1 MSADTWGSGAKYEA
15 YVGRWSRMIAR
26 EFIPWLAI
34 PTAKRWLDVGCGTGA
49 LTQTILDVAE
59 PDAVTGVD
67 PSEGFLAHARATITD
82 PRARFLVGDAQA
94 APIKSESIDAIVSGL
109 ALNFVP
115 DTARA
120 AAEMARMARPG
131 GTIAAYVWDYAG
143 EMQFMRYFW
152 DAAAAVDPQARE
164 LDEGPRFPICHPDAL
179 ERLFSA
185 AGLRD
190 VTTRAIDIDTTFH
203 DFDDYWKPFLG
214 GQGAAP
220 SYLMRLNEQ
229 RRAAIRERLRAMMPT
244 TADGSIALVARVWAA
259 RGSR

>member
-120 AAEMARMARPG
+120 AAEMARVARPG
-131 GTIAAYVWDYAG
+131 GTVAVYVWDYAG

-152 DAAAAVDPQARE
+152 DAAAAIDPQARE

-190 VTTRAIDIDTTFH
+190 VTTRAIDIATTFR
-203 DFDDYWKPFLG
+203 DFDDYWAPFLG

>member
-1 MSADTWGSGAKYEA
+1 MSADTWSSGAKYEA
-15 YVGRWSRMIAR
+15 YVGRWSRLVAR
-26 EFIPWLAI
+26 EFILWLAI
-34 PTAKRWLDVGCGTGA
+34 PTARRWLDVGCGTGA
-49 LTQTILDVAE
+49 LTQTILNIAE

-94 APIKSESIDAIVSGL
+94 AAIESESVDAVVSGL

-120 AAEMARMARPG
+120 AAEMARVTRPE
-131 GTIAAYVWDYAG
+131 GTVAVYVWDYAG

-152 DAAAAVDPQARE
+152 DAAAAVDLNARE

-190 VTTRAIDIDTTFH
+190 VTTRAIDIATTFR
-203 DFDDYWKPFLG
+203 DFDDYWTPFLG
-214 GQGAAP
+214 GQAP
-220 SYLMRLNEQ
+220 APGYAMSLSED
-229 RRAAIRERLRAMMPT
+229 RRTELREYLRARLPYDG
-244 TADGSIALVARVWAA
+244 DGSIPLIARAWAV
-259 RGSR
+259 RGGR

>member
-26 EFIPWLAI
+26 EFIPWLAV
-34 PTAKRWLDVGCGTGA
+34 PTAQRWLDVGCGTGA

-59 PDAVTGVD
+59 PDSVTGVD

-82 PRARFLVGDAQA
+82 PRARFLAGDARA
-94 APIKSESIDAIVSGL
+94 APIESESIDAVVSGL

-120 AAEMARMARPG
+120 AAEMARVARPG
-131 GTIAAYVWDYAG
+131 GTVAVYVWDYAG

-179 ERLFSA
+179 ERLFSE

-190 VTTRAIDIDTTFH
+190 VTTRAIDIATTFR
-203 DFDDYWKPFLG
+203 DFDDYWTPFLG

-220 SYLMRLNEQ
+220 SYLMRLDEQ
-229 RRAAIRERLRAMMPT
+229 QRAAIRERLRAMIPT

>member
-1 MSADTWGSGAKYEA
+1 MSADTWSSGATYEA
-15 YVGRWSRMIAR
+15 YVGRWSRMVAR
-26 EFIPWLAI
+26 EFIPWLAV
-34 PTAKRWLDVGCGTGA
+34 PTAQRWLDVGCGTGA

-59 PDAVTGVD
+59 PDSVTGVD

-120 AAEMARMARPG
+120 AAEMARVARPG
-131 GTIAAYVWDYAG
+131 GTVAVYVWDYAG

-152 DAAAAVDPQARE
+152 DAAAAIDPQARE
-164 LDEGPRFPICHPDAL
+164 LDEGARFPICHPDAL

-190 VTTRAIDIDTTFH
+190 VTTRAIDIATTFR
-203 DFDDYWKPFLG
+203 DFDDYWTPFLG